1 MTSARPGQS
10 TSAVEV
16 TNVSPHGFWLLVEQ
30 REYFVR
36 FTDFPWFRDATIAE
50 LMRVELPSPHHLYW
64 SDLDVDL
71 AVESLDHPERYPLVS
86 RARPTKRLQPTK
98 ARRPSQ
104 GTRGRGGAVAAET
117 HVGRQSCGG

>member
-16 TNVSPHGFWLLVEQ
+16 PNVSPHGFWLLVEQ

-64 SDLDVDL
+64 PDLDVDL
-71 AVESLDHPERYPLVS
+71 AVESLDHPERHPLVR

-98 ARRPSQ
+98 ARRSPQ
-104 GTRGRGGAVAAET
+104 PARRRRARLGG
-117 HVGRQSCGG
+117 

>member
-16 TNVSPHGFWLLVEQ
+16 TNVSPHGFWLLVGR

-64 SDLDVDL
+64 PDLDVDL
-71 AVESLDHPERYPLVS
+71 AVESLDHPERRLKEHGVA
-86 RARPTKRLQPTK
+86 ARYTFSF
-98 ARRPSQ
+98 ARRSGSSTPLS
-104 GTRGRGGAVAAET
+104 
-117 HVGRQSCGG
+117 

>member
-16 TNVSPHGFWLLVEQ
+16 TNVPPHGFWLLVEQ

-50 LMRVELPSPHHLYW
+50 LMRVELPSPRRLKENG
-64 SDLDVDL
+64 V
-71 AVESLDHPERYPLVS
+71 AARYTFS
-86 RARPTKRLQPTK
+86 F
-98 ARRPSQ
+98 ARRSGSSTPFS
-104 GTRGRGGAVAAET
+104 
-117 HVGRQSCGG
+117 

>member
-30 REYFVR
+30 REHFVR
-36 FTDFPWFRDATIAE
+36 FTDFPWFHDATIAE
-50 LMRVELPSPHHLYW
+50 LMKVELPSPHHLYW
-64 SDLDVDL
+64 PDLDVDL

-86 RARPTKRLQPTK
+86 RARPNKRLQPTK
-98 ARRPSQ
+98 ARRPPP
-104 GTRGRGGAVAAET
+104 GTRGRQARPRG
-117 HVGRQSCGG
+117 

>member
-10 TSAVEV
+10 TLAVEV

-30 REYFVR
+30 REHFVR

-50 LMRVELPSPHHLYW
+50 LMNVELPSPHHLYW
-64 SDLDVDL
+64 PDLDVDL

-86 RARPTKRLQPTK
+86 RAGPNKRLQPTK
-98 ARRPSQ
+98 GRRPAQ
-104 GTRGRGGAVAAET
+104 RTRGRRSRLRG
-117 HVGRQSCGG
+117 

>member
-16 TNVSPHGFWLLVEQ
+16 TNVSPHGFWLLVGQ

-36 FTDFPWFRDATIAE
+36 FTDFPWVRDATIAE
-50 LMRVELPSPHHLYW
+50 LMKVELPSPHHLYW
-64 SDLDVDL
+64 PELDVDL
-71 AVESLDHPERYPLVS
+71 AVESLDHPERHPLVS
-86 RARPTKRLQPTK
+86 RARPNKRLQPTK

-104 GTRGRGGAVAAET
+104 RTRGRRARLRG
-117 HVGRQSCGG
+117 